1 MYQFIEVFSVHPF
14 SEEIEYKDGK
24 IKMTNSHLSHWVRNS
39 TTKDYVS
46 MVLVTN
52 LDSSIQILFE
62 HNGQREVLL
71 LHIQLFYFKL
81 LGEKETII
89 VDVNQIL
96 PRQTLYQIGKVFET
110 NVDLKRVN
118 SQEIRFSDVVNG
130 HELLFI

>member
-1 MYQFIEVFSVHPF
+1 MDQFIEVFSVHPF

-52 LDSSIQILFE
+52 LDSSIQIVFE
-62 HNGQREVLL
+62 YKGQRELLL

-89 VDVNQIL
+89 VDANQFL

-110 NVDLKRVN
+110 YVDLKQIN
-118 SQEIRFSDVVNG
+118 SQEICFSEIENG

>member
-1 MYQFIEVFSVHPF
+1 MDQFIEVFSVHPF

-110 NVDLKRVN
+110 YVDLKRVN

>member
-1 MYQFIEVFSVHPF
+1 MDQFIEVFSVHPF